1 VRTAITASA
10 IAHVL
15 LWAPIAWPGLEPPA
29 RPPEPILV
37 EIVSPEE
44 IGEAPKPQAPAE
56 TEASEAAATV
66 KSEPQAA
73 APPPQP
79 QDPARQRQ
87 QQRPRPPA
95 EPVRTAS
102 AAPAVPPPPAAPM
115 PDRQQP
121 WSSWFDTALSS
132 PLLTANAG
140 ADVSAS
146 PANLSPEDI
155 AAFKA
160 HLQGCWNPPAALAV
174 ADQNLLVVLR
184 VSFKPNG
191 ALTAEPAL
199 LAASASENGPALM
212 QTAMRALRQCQPYG
226 FLPAAKYKEWKVL
239 DLSFS
244 PTGLGALPTF

>member
-87 QQRPRPPA
+87 QQPPR
-95 EPVRTAS
+95 
-102 AAPAVPPPPAAPM
+102 PPAAPM

-244 PTGLGALPTF
+244 PTGLSALPTF